1 MEEEYTIDLVKQGVC
16 NMPLDIIVGI
26 KWVPNTTA
34 VNIDPKTG
42 TLLREGIPSIV
53 NPHDLTAVEMA
64 LKLKDKYGGLVTAI
78 SMAPPSAISGL
89 EHVIGMGVDKA
100 ILASDRVFAGADT
113 LATSYVLSKVIE
125 KIGEYDLVI
134 MGHETIDSSTA
145 HIGAQ
150 VASWLKLPY
159 IYYAV
164 DIRYN
169 ENEKNIIVK
178 RILEDAYEIYK
189 MKLPAVVS
197 IAMHTFEPRRIKVSN
212 KLRAKLERTIE
223 IWSSKD
229 LDIDI
234 NCVGLKGS
242 PTVVSAIDFVSKVPR
257 KNIIFNGRDPGEAA
271 KWLIEKLLE
280 EDLLP
285 FR

>member
-1 MEEEYTIDLVKQGVC
+1 
-16 NMPLDIIVGI
+16 MPLDIIVGV

-34 VNIDPKTG
+34 VNIDQKTG
-42 TLLREGIPSIV
+42 TLIREGIPSVV

-64 LKLKDKYGGLVTAI
+64 LRLKDRYGGTVTAI

-125 KIGEYDLVI
+125 KIGNYDLII

-159 IYYAV
+159 IYYATE
-164 DIRYN
+164 IQYN
-169 ENEKNIIVK
+169 ENERNIIVK
-178 RILEDAYEIYK
+178 RILENAFETYLV
-189 MKLPAVVS
+189 KLPAVVS

-212 KLRAKLERTIE
+212 KLRAKQDRVIE
-223 IWSSKD
+223 IWTSKD
-229 LDIDI
+229 LDIDV

-242 PTVVSAIDFVSKVPR
+242 PTVVSAIDFIPKVPR
-257 KNIIFNGRDPGEAA
+257 KNIIFKEKDPKKAA
-271 KWLIEKLLE
+271 KWLIERLRE
-280 EDLLP
+280 EGLLP
-285 FR
+285 I